1 MLIGHV
7 YCQCVKECDN
17 PFILIDFEQMDFN
30 WGHAYDMIKLKL
42 TMKRLARRIK
52 YFLQMH
58 VHAASS
64 ERSCEMAHLYRI
76 DLAFTALMYVSSSD
90 LNCLVHKYSFSFLH
104 LLVRLNCNC

>member
-42 TMKRLARRIK
+42 TMKRL
-52 YFLQMH
+52 H
-58 VHAASS
+58 S
-64 ERSCEMAHLYRI
+64 
-76 DLAFTALMYVSSSD
+76 
-90 LNCLVHKYSFSFLH
+90 
-104 LLVRLNCNC
+104 